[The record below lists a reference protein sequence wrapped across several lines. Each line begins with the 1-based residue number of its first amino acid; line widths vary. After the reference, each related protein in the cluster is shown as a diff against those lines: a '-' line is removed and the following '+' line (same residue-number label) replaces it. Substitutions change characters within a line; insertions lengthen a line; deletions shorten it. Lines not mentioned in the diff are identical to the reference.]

1 MKLRSLFQTVQIGVL
16 EDTGYGDLIQ
26 VSQFISQINCARKRF
41 VNATRCIIA
50 TFTKSMQAE
59 FTTQQPNRL
68 SGLTQRLLLLSHQ
81 TTFEP

>member
-59 FTTQQPNRL
+59 VTTPNRL